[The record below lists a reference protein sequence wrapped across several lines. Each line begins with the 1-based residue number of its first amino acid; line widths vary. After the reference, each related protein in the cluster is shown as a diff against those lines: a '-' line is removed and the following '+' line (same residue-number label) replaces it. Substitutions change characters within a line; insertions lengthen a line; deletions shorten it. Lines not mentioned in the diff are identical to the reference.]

1 MNRRR
6 RTRPLT
12 RPIGR
17 VASHFTRE
25 GTPKAAYRTREEA
38 ASAAQLAW
46 TLNGAELDTYRCD
59 YCHQWHIGKR
69 SRED

>member
-1 MNRRR
+1 MKQRRR
-6 RTRPLT
+6 LTPPTRPL
-12 RPIGR
+12 GR

-25 GTPKAAYRTREEA
+25 GRPKTAYRTSPEA

-46 TLNGAELDTYRCD
+46 TLSGVDLNTYRCD

-69 SRED
+69 FRED